1 MTSEFAIIGGG
12 VIGAGWSA
20 RLRVMGRDV
29 RIFDPAPGAEARA
42 EAALAKAQ
50 AAWEALT
57 LAPLPAPGAL
67 QVTGDLAGAVAGA
80 AWIFEAVPER
90 LEVKQ
95 AVYAQIE
102 AANPDGVIASA
113 TSGFKPSVLQAGMAR
128 PERLIVAHPFVPV
141 YLIPLVELVAGAA
154 TDPAVMTRAAE
165 LVESLGMHP
174 LALRKEIDAFI
185 ADRFLEAV
193 WREALWLVKD
203 GIATTGE
210 IDDAIRMSFGLRWA
224 QMGLFEGYR
233 IAGGAGGMRH
243 FLAQFGP
250 ALAWPWTKLMD
261 VPELSEALVE
271 TIAAQSDAQ
280 SGALTIDALE
290 DLRDGN
296 LVAILQGLK
305 ARQAGAGAVIAA
317 HERRLVDAAGGDG
330 AAGED
335 GAGGAG
341 AAADPG
347 QPVETLRRQVPA
359 GWTDYNGHMNEAR
372 YLQAF
377 CDATDALMRRIGCD
391 ADYIAAG
398 SSYFTA
404 ETHIQHLAEA
414 VAGEEISVTTQ
425 LLAGSGKK
433 LRLFHR
439 MWRGETLLAT
449 GEHMLIHVD
458 LESRRSSLPGPAVA
472 ERLAVLAAAHAGL
485 AAPDGAG
492 RGVGAPR

>member
-1 MTSEFAIIGGG
+1 MTEFAIVGGG

-29 RIFDPAPGAEARA
+29 RLFDPAPGAEARA

-50 AAWEALT
+50 TAWEALT

-67 QVTGDLAGAVAGA
+67 HCASDLAAAVGGAGWV
-80 AWIFEAVPER
+80 FEAVPER
-90 LEVKQ
+90 LEVKR
-95 AVYAQIE
+95 ALYAEIE
-102 AANPDGVIASA
+102 AANETGVIASA
-113 TSGFKPSVLQAGMAR
+113 TSGFKPSVLQAAMAR
-128 PERLIVAHPFVPV
+128 PGRLIVAHPFVPV
-141 YLIPLVELVAGAA
+141 YLIPLVELVAGEA
-154 TDPAVMTRAAE
+154 TDPGVIPRAAA
-165 LVESLGMHP
+165 LFESLGMYP
-174 LALRKEIDAFI
+174 LPVRREIDAFI

-203 GIATTGE
+203 GIATTAE
-210 IDDAIRMSFGLRWA
+210 IDAAIRMSFGLRWA

-233 IAGGAGGMRH
+233 IAGGVGGMRH

-250 ALAWPWTKLMD
+250 ALAWPWTRLTD
-261 VPELSEALVE
+261 VPELDAALVE
-271 TIAAQSDAQ
+271 TIATQSDAQ
-280 SGALTIDALE
+280 SGAMSISALE

-305 ARQAGAGAVIAA
+305 ARGSGAGAVIAA
-317 HERRLVDAAGGDG
+317 HERRLVDAAG
-330 AAGED
+330 AAGSASV
-335 GAGGAG
+335 AGGAET
-341 AAADPG
+341 DPG
-347 QPVETLRRQVPA
+347 APVETLRRAVPA

-391 ADYIAAG
+391 ASYIAGG

-414 VAGEEISVTTQ
+414 LAGEEIRVTTQ
-425 LLAGSGKK
+425 VLSGAGKK

-439 MWRGETLLAT
+439 MWRGAALLAT

-458 LESRRSSLPGPAVA
+458 LDSRRASLPGPAVA
-472 ERLAVLAAAHAGL
+472 AALGALAEAHAGL
-485 AAPDGAG
+485 AFPEGAG

>member
-1 MTSEFAIIGGG
+1 MTTECAIVGGG

-20 RLRVMGRDV
+20 RLRVMGHDV
-29 RIFDPAPGAEARA
+29 RIFDPAPGAQDRA
-42 EAALAKAQ
+42 ETALAKART
-50 AAWEALT
+50 AWEALT

-67 QVTGDLAGAVAGA
+67 QVTDDLAGAVERA

-90 LEVKQ
+90 LEVKR

-102 AANPDGVIASA
+102 AANRDAIIASA
-113 TSGFKPSVLQAGMAR
+113 TSGFTPSLLQEGMAH
-128 PERLIVAHPFVPV
+128 PQRLIVAHPFVPV
-141 YLIPLVELVAGAA
+141 YLIPLVELVAGAK
-154 TDPAVMTRAAE
+154 TDPGAIAKAQSLLE
-165 LVESLGMHP
+165 GLGMYP
-174 LALRKEIDAFI
+174 LPVRKEIDAFI

-203 GIATTGE
+203 GIATTAE
-210 IDDAIRMSFGLRWA
+210 IDEAIRMSFGLRWA

-250 ALAWPWTKLMD
+250 ALAWPWTKLTD
-261 VPELSEALVE
+261 VPELDDALIGE
-271 TIAAQSDAQ
+271 IAAQSDAQ
-280 SGALTIDALE
+280 SGAVSIDALE

-305 ARQAGAGAVIAA
+305 ARGAGAGAVIAA
-317 HERRLVDAAGGDG
+317 HERRLVDAAG
-330 AAGED
+330 AAPV
-335 GAGGAG
+335 
-341 AAADPG
+341 ADPTR
-347 QPVETLRRQVPA
+347 PVETLRRAVPA

-377 CDATDALMRRIGCD
+377 CDATDALMRLIGCD
-391 ADYIAAG
+391 AAYIAAG

-414 VAGEEISVTTQ
+414 VAGEEIHITTQ
-425 LLAGSGKK
+425 VLAGAGKK
-433 LRLFHR
+433 LRLFHC
-439 MWRGETLLAT
+439 MWRGEAALAT

-458 LESRRSSLPGPAVA
+458 LTTRRASLPGPEVA
-472 ERLAVLAAAHAGL
+472 AKLAALAEAHAGL